1 MEDAV
6 KRIRLIGVGLLLA
19 GLVLGLTA
27 CMGGWFNPQVVA
39 TLIIGAPVAKGG
51 SYEVLIS
58 VANMPDGGVAGIQ
71 FGTVGNE
78 ALTLTNVNM
87 ATVVAVGASG
97 FWVGPQQYTAPNKG
111 TLIAVNPATGVD
123 GGVILTLTFQ
133 ATAANPT
140 VTVDKTKVTLLSHQN
155 TWITTW
161 TLEKTKAYYAK

>member
-1 MEDAV
+1 MGA
-6 KRIRLIGVGLLLA
+6 RTRLVAAGLLLVVV
-19 GLVLGLTA
+19 GIGLTA

-51 SYEVLIS
+51 GYEVLIS
-58 VANMPDGGVAGIQ
+58 VANMPDGGLAGIQ
-71 FGTVGNE
+71 FGTAGNE
-78 ALTLTNVNM
+78 ALTFSNNVIT
-87 ATVVAVGASG
+87 ATIAAVGLSG
-97 FWVGPQQYTAPNKG
+97 FSVGAQNYIAGPPPKG

-123 GGVILTLTFQ
+123 GGTILTLTFQ

-161 TLEKTKAYYAK
+161 ALEKTKAYYAK